1 MDSEMWPNDG
11 CITVLGETETPFIT
25 DNNLRIKTCRGGL
38 DEVRVSFCTSHESI
52 IIQGGNPLLNVNQ

>member
-1 MDSEMWPNDG
+1 MTD
-11 CITVLGETETPFIT
+11 VLLYKVKPFIT

-52 IIQGGNPLLNVNQ
+52 IIQGGNPLFNVNQ